1 MSAVPPLP
9 SPDRLPAVHSD
20 DDLLDRWR
28 LLMGPWGFGQHT
40 LWLAWFDAD
49 DRQLPALMPLDG
61 VPASPNAD
69 LVKPLLPFLASL
81 YHGLDAAWL
90 AMALGR
96 PGPGLISAGDRAWAR
111 ALDVAT
117 LGAHGIRSRPLYLAT
132 ENRVRPL
139 VLDDL

>member
-1 MSAVPPLP
+1 
-9 SPDRLPAVHSD
+9 
-20 DDLLDRWR
+20 
-28 LLMGPWGFGQHT
+28 MGPWGFGQHT